1 MKRKK
6 IGCADKQCFL
16 CSGCLPEWTPAIE
29 AAKETFL
36 FNKGETIFA
45 EGDPVLG
52 IYFVYEGSVKIH
64 KHWGKDKELIV
75 RFAKT
80 GDIIG
85 HRGLGEIPLYP
96 ISATA
101 LENTIL
107 CFVKIDFFR
116 TTLQVNPRFTVNL
129 LLFYADELQRS
140 EKKMSMLAH
149 MPVRG
154 RIADALL
161 SLSRLFGTD
170 ENGAINISLSR
181 QDLASYAGTT
191 YETVFR
197 TLAEFAELETIRFV
211 NKSIVITQEDQL
223 IAFTQE

>member
-1 MKRKK
+1 M
-6 IGCADKQCFL
+6 L

-29 AAKETFL
+29 AAKETFH
-36 FNKGETIFA
+36 FTKGESIFS
-45 EGDPVLG
+45 EGDPVQG

-64 KHWGKDKELIV
+64 KHWGNDKELIV

-80 GDIIG
+80 GHIIG

-101 LENTIL
+101 LENTTL
-107 CFVKIDFFR
+107 CFVTLDFFR
-116 TTLQVNPRFTVNL
+116 TTLRVNPSFTLHL
-129 LLFYADELQRS
+129 LQFYADELQRS
-140 EKKMSMLAH
+140 ERKMSLLAH

-161 SLSRLFGTD
+161 SLLKIFGTD
-170 ENGAINISLSR
+170 QNGAINIILSR
-181 QDLASYAGTT
+181 QDLASFAGTT

-197 TLAEFAELETIRFV
+197 TLSEFAELGVIRLI
-211 NKSIVITQEDQL
+211 NKSIVIAREEEL
-223 IAFTQE
+223 VSFTREQSV